1 MASNGVTDVW
11 QQETQAAQGRR
22 LTRPIKYVERNFH
35 KWLAHEDLDCAAK
48 SIKLETIIIDL
59 TDLSISLTY
68 YGYVNSISLSTLVRV
83 SE

>member
-1 MASNGVTDVW
+1 MKVPTYGNKRRKPHRDGVS
-11 QQETQAAQGRR
+11 
-22 LTRPIKYVERNFH
+22 PIKYVERNFH